1 MLFRSATSLHLR
13 ATCPT
18 GRAASAGSNR
28 SVRWKWL
35 GIVLIASAVG
45 QVVTALAQLPERNQ
59 QNTNVTIDN
68 LGGTL
73 GLFLLVSLAVAAISV
88 AALVLQVLQ
97 VLLAFRM
104 AKNLQVLGRTGAAFS
119 PGACIAVVILGG
131 CTAGILPFFMWREL
145 WAGSDPSVPAH
156 APNWKSAKV
165 GDIVVANLVL
175 SVLST
180 VVGLATGVG
189 NLVARINST
198 TSSIFDTSG
207 ASAGWLLV
215 SGLVTAASTV
225 VLLLLVRQLS
235 ARHMQATREA

>member
-1 MLFRSATSLHLR
+1 MPPGGNFAPPPGYVPYGPGGQRGFQPIGQVA
-13 ATCPT
+13 
-18 GRAASAGSNR
+18 
-28 SVRWKWL
+28 KWL

-88 AALVLQVLQ
+88 AALVLQ